1 MSTESIVGLWE
12 CCVVSEAAA
21 QADIREAAAWLG
33 IVLFRNNSGAM
44 TDPETGRLIRYGLG
58 QDSAAVRKLYRSS
71 DLIGWHEPS
80 GRFVSIEVKRPGWL
94 RPSGERELA
103 QERWIQAVR
112 RAGGIAGFATCVGDL
127 HRIVDECVKSG

>member
-1 MSTESIVGLWE
+1 M
-12 CCVVSEAAA
+12 SEAAA

-33 IVLFRNNSGAM
+33 IVLFRNNSGALK
-44 TDPETGRLIRYGLG
+44 DDTGRLIRYGLG

-80 GRFVSIEVKRPGWL
+80 GRFVSIEVKAPGWL

-112 RAGGIAGFATCVGDL
+112 RAGGIAGFATCVEDL
-127 HRIVDECVKSG
+127 HRMIAECTL

>member
-1 MSTESIVGLWE
+1 MT
-12 CCVVSEAAA
+12 SEAAA

-33 IVLFRNNSGAM
+33 ITLFRNNSGALK
-44 TDPETGRLIRYGLG
+44 DDAGRLIRYGLG

-80 GRFVSIEVKRPGWL
+80 GRFVSIEVKAPGWL

-103 QERWIQAVR
+103 QERWIMAVR
-112 RAGGIAGFATCVGDL
+112 RAGGIAGFATSVEDL